1 MSRQDRI
8 AQLMALLN
16 DAESSGDD
24 DKIIEIKSDI
34 FKEFGIEKNMGGMM
48 SMDDMTM
55 PLGYQEGTRDGN
67 LVGDKEAM
75 IKAFNLA
82 KANNPD
88 ERFSDKDFFTALG
101 QDGKSTGEQINLV
114 NEDGKKRYNE
124 ILMDPKLTLSKG
136 RFSNT
141 EEDQMTGDPGSSGLA
156 SSLRGLFK
164 PQDPQEEQIK
174 ASEDKAAIMSK
185 RNEIIGV
192 LNRRVEELSLS
203 PEKAAEI
210 INSITGGGTPDLGLI
225 NQLHDDIVIQ
235 DQEFKKIIEQ
245 EKMAREQ
252 EIPAMNRGG
261 VMNINSLTRRI

>member
-1 MSRQDRI
+1 MDEKEQLKRQNYFDFKRDEF
-8 AQLMALLN
+8 MAMNEYLQ
-16 DAESSGDD
+16 SS
-24 DKIIEIKSDI
+24 ISEIDLQKM
-34 FKEFGIEKNMGGMM
+34 NQGGMM
-48 SMDDMTM
+48 TMENMTM

-141 EEDQMTGDPGSSGLA
+141 DRKLAQDQMTG
-156 SSLRGLFK
+156 
-164 PQDPQEEQIK
+164 DPQEEQIK

-192 LNRRVEELSLS
+192 LNKRVEELSLS

-210 INSITGGGTPDLGLI
+210 INSITRGETPDLGLI

-235 DQEFKKIIEQ
+235 D
-245 EKMAREQ
+245 REQ
-252 EIPAMNRGG
+252 ESNRFTEEDRLRAIMGPGEEAPAMNRGG
-261 VMNINSLTRRI
+261 VMDINSLIRRI

>member
-82 KANNPD
+82 KATNPD
-88 ERFSDKDFFTALG
+88 GFSDKDFQYA
-101 QDGKSTGEQINLV
+101 QRQISGLTS
-114 NEDGKKRYNE
+114 DSAGMATIDDLIAKKE
-124 ILMDPKLTLSKG
+124 G

-141 EEDQMTGDPGSSGLA
+141 DRKLAEDQMTGGPGLA
-156 SSLRGLFK
+156 SGLRGLFK
-164 PQDPQEEQIK
+164 SQDPQEEQIK

-210 INSITGGGTPDLGLI
+210 INSITTGETPDLGLI

-235 DQEFKKIIEQ
+235 DQEFKKFIKQ

-261 VMNINSLTRRI
+261 VMDINSLTRRI

>member
-1 MSRQDRI
+1 MDEKEQLKRQNYFDFKRDEF
-8 AQLMALLN
+8 MAMNEYLQ
-16 DAESSGDD
+16 SS
-24 DKIIEIKSDI
+24 ISEIDLQKM
-34 FKEFGIEKNMGGMM
+34 NQGGMM
-48 SMDDMTM
+48 TMENMTM

-88 ERFSDKDFFTALG
+88 ERFSDKDFQYA
-101 QDGKSTGEQINLV
+101 QRQISGLTS
-114 NEDGKKRYNE
+114 DSAGMATIDDLIAKKE
-124 ILMDPKLTLSKG
+124 S

-141 EEDQMTGDPGSSGLA
+141 DRKLAEDQMTG
-156 SSLRGLFK
+156 
-164 PQDPQEEQIK
+164 DPQEEQIK

-192 LNRRVEELSLS
+192 LNKRVEELSLS

-210 INSITGGGTPDLGLI
+210 INSITRGETPDLGLI

-235 DQEFKKIIEQ
+235 D
-245 EKMAREQ
+245 REQ
-252 EIPAMNRGG
+252 ESNRFTEEDRLRAIMGPGEEAPAMNRGG
-261 VMNINSLTRRI
+261 VMDINSLIRRI

>member
-1 MSRQDRI
+1 MDEKEQLKRQNYFDFKRDEF
-8 AQLMALLN
+8 MAMNEYLQ
-16 DAESSGDD
+16 SS
-24 DKIIEIKSDI
+24 ISEIDLQKM
-34 FKEFGIEKNMGGMM
+34 NQGGMM
-48 SMDDMTM
+48 TMENMTM

-88 ERFSDKDFFTALG
+88 ERFSDKDFQYA
-101 QDGKSTGEQINLV
+101 QRQISGLTS
-114 NEDGKKRYNE
+114 DSAGMATIDDLIAKKE
-124 ILMDPKLTLSKG
+124 S

-141 EEDQMTGDPGSSGLA
+141 DRKLAEDQMTG
-156 SSLRGLFK
+156 
-164 PQDPQEEQIK
+164 DPQEEQIK

-192 LNRRVEELSLS
+192 LNKRVEELSLS

-210 INSITGGGTPDLGLI
+210 INSITRGETPDLGLI

-235 DQEFKKIIEQ
+235 DQEFKKFIEQ

-252 EIPAMNRGG
+252 ETPAMNRGG
-261 VMNINSLTRRI
+261 VMDINSLTRRI